1 MRFVERLLLENQ
13 AWASE
18 ITHRD
23 PNMFDR
29 LSAGQSP
36 EVLWIGCSDSRVP
49 AEQLCNT
56 SPGEMFIHRNVAN
69 RVCPHETG
77 FMSVLEYAVAV
88 LKVRHII
95 VCGHHRCGGVGAA
108 MTDENT
114 GLSHLDHHLDAIRD
128 VRRRHA
134 DELSELISEHGRLD
148 RLVEFNVIDQIR
160 TLSEMPLIQSHWSHH
175 QRPTIHGMVYAL
187 ETGRLREIQRWE
199 GEHCHASQ
207 SGAVQTCD
215 DAMCHERG
223 AVS

>member
-18 ITHRD
+18 IKHRD

-69 RVCPHETG
+69 RVCPNETG

-95 VCGHHRCGGVGAA
+95 VCGHHRCGGIKAA

-114 GLSHLDHHLDAIRD
+114 GLSHLDHHLDGIRD

-134 DELSELISEHGRLD
+134 DELADITDDAERLD
-148 RLVEFNVIDQIR
+148 RLVAFNVADQIR
-160 TLSEMPLIQSHWSHH
+160 TLSELPLIQKHWSLN
-175 QRPTIHGMVYAL
+175 QLPTIHGMVYAL
-187 ETGRLREIQRWE
+187 ETGRLREIQRWNGE
-199 GEHCHASQ
+199 GCER
-207 SGAVQTCD
+207 VQAC
-215 DAMCHERG
+215 
-223 AVS
+223 VV

>member
-13 AWASE
+13 AWAGE
-18 ITHRD
+18 IKNRD
-23 PNMFDR
+23 PNMFER
-29 LSAGQSP
+29 LRAGQSP

-69 RVCPHETG
+69 RVCAHETG

-88 LKVRHII
+88 LKVNHII
-95 VCGHHRCGGVGAA
+95 VCGHHCCGGVRAA

-114 GLSHLDHHLDAIRD
+114 GLSHLDDHLEAIRS

-134 DELSELISEHGRLD
+134 DELEGITDDNERLD
-148 RLVEFNVIDQIR
+148 RLVAFNVADQIE
-160 TLSEMPLIQSHWSHH
+160 TLSNLPLIQAHWSRH

-199 GEHCHASQ
+199 GRNCDLNLAA
-207 SGAVQTCD
+207 AV
-215 DAMCHERG
+215 
-223 AVS
+223 

>member
-13 AWASE
+13 AWAGE
-18 ITHRD
+18 VKHRD
-23 PNMFDR
+23 PHMFDR

-69 RVCPHETG
+69 RVCPNEAG

-95 VCGHHRCGGVGAA
+95 VCGHHRCGGVQAA

-114 GLSHLDHHLDAIRD
+114 GFSHLDNHLDGIRD
-128 VRRRHA
+128 IRRRHA
-134 DELSELISEHGRLD
+134 NELAEMNNDAERLD
-148 RLVEFNVIDQIR
+148 RMVALNVIDQV
-160 TLSEMPLIQSHWSHH
+160 TALGELPLIKAQWSRR
-175 QRPTIHGMVYAL
+175 QYPTIHGMVYAL
-187 ETGRLREIQRWE
+187 ETGRLREIKRWN
-199 GEHCHASQ
+199 GESHEAAQAC
-207 SGAVQTCD
+207 AV
-215 DAMCHERG
+215 
-223 AVS
+223 

>member
-13 AWASE
+13 AWSDE
-18 ITHRD
+18 IKNRD
-23 PNMFDR
+23 PSMFDR
-29 LSAGQSP
+29 LRTGQSP

-69 RVCPHETG
+69 RVCIHETG

-88 LKVRHII
+88 LKVNHIV
-95 VCGHHRCGGVGAA
+95 VCGHHCCGGVRAA

-114 GLSHLDHHLDAIRD
+114 GLSHLDEHLEAIRN
-128 VRRRHA
+128 VRRMNT
-134 DELSELISEHGRLD
+134 DELERIADDAERLD
-148 RLVEFNVIDQIR
+148 RLVELNVADQIE
-160 TLSEMPLIQSHWSHH
+160 TLSNLPLIQEHWSRH

-199 GEHCHASQ
+199 GNRHAPALAA
-207 SGAVQTCD
+207 AV
-215 DAMCHERG
+215 
-223 AVS
+223 